1 MAEKPGSSSSFRGT
15 MMKAF
20 RNFHVFLYHI
30 SGGKLGGSINGSP
43 LLLLT
48 VTGRKSGQPHT
59 MPLAYIYHNGEYL
72 ISASAA
78 GAEKNPVWLTNLESK
93 PDAKIEV
100 SGKTY
105 NVHATVATGAE
116 RDQLYELFKAQG
128 DNFAEYEKKTTRK
141 IPVIRL
147 KPV

>member
-1 MAEKPGSSSSFRGT
+1 MASTIGNS

-20 RNFHVFLYHI
+20 RNLHVFLYHI
-30 SGGKLGGSINGSP
+30 SSGKVGGSILGSP

-48 VTGRKSGQPHT
+48 VTGRKSGRSYT
-59 MPLAYIYHNGEYL
+59 MPLAYVEHNGEYL

-78 GAEKNPVWLTNLESK
+78 GADKNPIWFANLESN
-93 PDAKIEV
+93 PHAKIEMK
-100 SGKTY
+100 GKTY
-105 NVHATVATGAE
+105 NVNAVVATGAE

-128 DNFAEYEKKTTRK
+128 SNFAEYEKKTTRK

-147 KPV
+147 QPVNA